1 MKRILKLS
9 AMAALITLMVFSIG
23 KLTGYFSHSI
33 ENQHNIKELVQEK
46 DSKTENYRKLKEQNP
61 DIIGWITIPGTKI
74 DYPVMW
80 SPDNPEKYLRADFD
94 GNYAL
99 SGLPFAAAGCKIST
113 SPDEPECSNTLIY
126 GHHMQDGTMFA
137 KLIEYEKQE
146 FADEHRI
153 IKYDR
158 IYDDGSYKE
167 YEYEV
172 IGAFKT
178 EVNTG
183 NIHEFRYYDYTDLS
197 NSKLYK
203 EYLTKLIERNLITA
217 KSIENTESTLITLS
231 TCSYHVAGNNGRF
244 VVVAIEKQ

>member
-1 MKRILKLS
+1 
-9 AMAALITLMVFSIG
+9 MAALIALMVFSIG

-46 DSKTENYRKLKEQNP
+46 DSKAENYRKLREQNP

-99 SGLPFAAAGCKIST
+99 SGLTFVAAGCKIGT
-113 SPDEPECSNTLIY
+113 SPDEPECTNTLIY

-178 EVNTG
+178 EVNSG
-183 NIHEFRYYDYTDLS
+183 NVHEFRYYEYTDLS
-197 NSKLYK
+197 NVKDYN
-203 EYLTKLIERNLITA
+203 EYLAKLSERNLLSAEHIG
-217 KSIENTESTLITLS
+217 NTESTLITLS

-244 VVVAIEKQ
+244 VVIASETQ